1 MKKFIPYL
9 VILALVFYILLV
21 HSHSNSSV
29 PSANP
34 LNNLFKKEIV
44 VGSDVCAEFP
54 AKFVEEAS
62 GKKVLKTTR
71 FDMDGT
77 HVCDYYTTD
86 KDFLSI
92 HVEDLSFETQKK
104 GVGELGKSI
113 KQDPLIKMEHFV
125 AWEGSNIYGVYLKLK
140 DNKFISVDRGT
151 LNASTNE
158 ENMKLAV
165 AVVDRIQKGE
175 NQGLALAPTSIPTI
189 EPTNEVTKTAVPLP
203 QETDIV
209 RNFFNLI
216 NEGKPSDAVTMM
228 SSANISND
236 SNKQMWG
243 VEFNAFASVK
253 VKSIESSM
261 SEEWTA
267 DRHTY
272 KVVLD
277 VKMKPEA
284 ASVQPI
290 PNYGFE
296 NGENYRWVTIL
307 KEGSLWKI
315 EGLSTGP

>member
-9 VILALVFYILLV
+9 VIAALVIYIILARG
-21 HSHSNSSV
+21 HSKNSVSDI
-29 PSANP
+29 SP

-44 VGSDVCAEFP
+44 VGTDVCAEFP
-54 AKFVEEAS
+54 KEFVELAT
-62 GKKVLKTTR
+62 GKKILKTTR
-71 FDMDGT
+71 FDMKEGT
-77 HVCDYYTTD
+77 HVCDYYTTEN
-86 KDFLSI
+86 DFLAI

-104 GVGELGKSI
+104 GVEELGKLI
-113 KQDPLIKMEHFV
+113 KQDPLIKIEHFV
-125 AWEGSNIYGVYLKLK
+125 AWEGNNLYGVYLKLN

-158 ENMKLAV
+158 ENIKLAI

-175 NQGLALAPTSIPTI
+175 NQGLISAPT
-189 EPTNEVTKTAVPLP
+189 KTVVPLP

-209 RNFFNLI
+209 RNFFELI
-216 NEGKPSDAVTMM
+216 NEGKVSDAVLMM
-228 SSANISND
+228 SSANTSND
-236 SNKQMWG
+236 SNKQAWG
-243 VEFNAFASVK
+243 VEFNAFKLLK

-261 SEEWTA
+261 SEDWTA

-272 KVVLD
+272 KVILD
-277 VKMKPEA
+277 VQMKPEA

-296 NGENYRWVTIL
+296 NGENYRWVSII

-315 EGLSTGP
+315 EGLATGP

>member
-1 MKKFIPYL
+1 MKKFIPYFVI
-9 VILALVFYILLV
+9 VILAAYILIAR
-21 HSHSNSSV
+21 SHSNNSV
-29 PSANP
+29 QNTNP
-34 LNNLFKKEIV
+34 LNNLFKKEII

-62 GKKVLKTTR
+62 GKKVLRTTR

-77 HVCDYYTTD
+77 HVCDYYTTE

-92 HVEDLSFETQKK
+92 HVENLSYETQKK
-104 GVGELGKSI
+104 GVGELGKLI

-125 AWEGSNIYGVYLKLK
+125 AWQGEDIYCIFLRLNA
-140 DNKFISVDRGT
+140 NKFITVDRGT
-151 LNASTNE
+151 INAASNE
-158 ENMKLAV
+158 ENMKLAI

-175 NQGLALAPTSIPTI
+175 NQGLVSTPTSAPTT
-189 EPTNEVTKTAVPLP
+189 EPIKEVTKTVIPLP

-209 RNFFNLI
+209 RNFFELI
-216 NEGKPSDAVTMM
+216 NEGKPSDAVMMM
-228 SSANISND
+228 SSANTSND

-243 VEFNAFASVK
+243 VEFNAFSSVK

-272 KVVLD
+272 KVILD
-277 VKMKPEA
+277 VQMKPEA

-296 NGENYRWVTIL
+296 NGENYRWVTII
-307 KEGSLWKI
+307 KEGSLWKV